1 MLRLLLALTI
11 ALAAA
16 LPARA
21 QGLVGMSAAEAEALT
36 RAALETPYG
45 QAHLKRFATSVRRD
59 GDAACLQA
67 ESLDDAALVARGR
80 ALLQH
85 YGVQMVKVLN
95 ENFDRAAYQ
104 EALSAAS
111 EPDAAAEMERLNDD
125 PAVKK
130 FIELYRPA
138 RLVKVLDSL
147 TEQFDRYVLIGRFNL
162 ASVSA
167 VARGDPTDDPTE
179 LSRGDRAKVLGGA
192 SVGAGRTISRPPG
205 RGSCRD
211 AEGVQ
216 DRCNEDGADGL
227 FCRRRPRSRR
237 TVRRKAIVEPT
248 TLGLGI
254 ALGLMMLA
262 VWSYAWRYPLGDPRD
277 AGRAQADRA
286 RRRAT
291 RKR

>member
-1 MLRLLLALTI
+1 LA
-11 ALAAA
+11 ASYVRKLAAA

-21 QGLVGMSAAEAEALT
+21 QGLVGMSPAEAEALT

-45 QAHLKRFATSVRRD
+45 QAHLKRFATSVCRD

-67 ESLDDAALVARGR
+67 KSLDDAALVARGR

-95 ENFDRAAYQ
+95 ENFDRATYQ

-167 VARGDPTDDPTE
+167 VARGDPTDDPTDSAE
-179 LSRGDRAKVLGGA
+179 AAAQKYLEEHPSEQVERFLDLQ
-192 SVGAGRTISRPPG
+192 
-205 RGSCRD
+205 D
-211 AEGVQ
+211 AVQ
-216 DRCNEDGADGL
+216 AAMPKGYKTAATKMGPMAYFAGAD
-227 FCRRRPRSRR
+227 RD
-237 TVRRKAIVEPT
+237 
-248 TLGLGI
+248 
-254 ALGLMMLA
+254 LA
-262 VWSYAWRYPLGDPRD
+262 ELCVG
-277 AGRAQADRA
+277 
-286 RRRAT
+286 
-291 RKR
+291 KR

>member
-21 QGLVGMSAAEAEALT
+21 QGLVGMSPAEAEALT

-67 ESLDDAALVARGR
+67 KSLDDAALVARGR

-167 VARGDPTDDPTE
+167 VARGDPTDDPTDSAE
-179 LSRGDRAKVLGGA
+179 AAAQKYLEEHPSEQVERFLDLQ
-192 SVGAGRTISRPPG
+192 
-205 RGSCRD
+205 D
-211 AEGVQ
+211 AVQ
-216 DRCNEDGADGL
+216 AAMLKGYKAAAMKMGPMAYFAGAD
-227 FCRRRPRSRR
+227 RD
-237 TVRRKAIVEPT
+237 
-248 TLGLGI
+248 
-254 ALGLMMLA
+254 LA
-262 VWSYAWRYPLGDPRD
+262 ELCVG
-277 AGRAQADRA
+277 
-286 RRRAT
+286 
-291 RKR
+291 KR